1 MRAAPDVKLAGEDTL
16 GELGDVEEE
25 GKATEQVEDEDAGQE
40 DLDLVT
46 VEAIEQDPVDGG
58 DEAVD
63 GEGAKVDQSHQNV
76 LILVH
81 DVPED
86 GSKQDEASNSG
97 HVEGA
102 PGWKAPEGVIYSTE
116 E

>member
-1 MRAAPDVKLAGEDTL
+1 MRAAPDVKLAGEDAL
-16 GELGDVEEE
+16 GKLGDVEEE
-25 GKATEQVEDEDAGQE
+25 GEAAEEIEDEDARQE

-63 GEGAKVDQSHQNV
+63 GEGAEVDQSHQNI

-81 DVPED
+81 DIPEH
-86 GSKQDEASNSG
+86 GTEQDEAPDCG

-102 PGWKAPEGVIYSTE
+102 PGRVTPEGVVNS
-116 E
+116 